1 MYIALHYGT
10 SLYSLFIVI
19 FLLKLTVSFV
29 FIFTV
34 GQLHNHKEIF
44 QFQSVEPANAQMQD
58 WTQLRS
64 SEPG

>member
-10 SLYSLFIVI
+10 SLYYLFIVI
-19 FLLKLTVSFV
+19 FLLKLTVFFV
-29 FIFTV
+29 FVFTV
-34 GQLHNHKEIF
+34 GQLHSHKEIF
-44 QFQSVEPANAQMQD
+44 QFQSVQPANPQMQD